1 MALAGNSD
9 KESYVK
15 YLHLS
20 INVRGKK
27 GKTTTEPI
35 IALNT

>member
-1 MALAGNSD
+1 MTLAGNSD
-9 KESYVK
+9 KESYVN

-20 INVRGKK
+20 INVGKK

-35 IALNT
+35 ITLNT